1 MLNWCQAGNPVQLGS
16 PFPFPPRAFALYSM
30 MPHARGNAVPAALGG
45 TLFSDCAFNATQ
57 EIMSSA
63 FYPEDFSQDM
73 ISQQSPALF
82 LEPSAKNLPRYA
94 TACAGA
100 VYLMSALLSDSNQC
114 AARVVAEEK
123 VCRRDPCGKRSY

>member
-1 MLNWCQAGNPVQLGS
+1 
-16 PFPFPPRAFALYSM
+16 
-30 MPHARGNAVPAALGG
+30 
-45 TLFSDCAFNATQ
+45 
-57 EIMSSA
+57 MSSA

-100 VYLMSALLSDSNQC
+100 VYLMPSGPLRETQFLKCCLGRQRTVILLAQYRSP
-114 AARVVAEEK
+114 
-123 VCRRDPCGKRSY
+123 RRSRMRREIACEQ